1 MLVKRL
7 GRLKVSVVISLLALL
22 VLGVACGSAAPAEP
36 AVVERVVE
44 QEVIKEVVKE
54 VPVDREVIREVE
66 REVVVDREVPVEVQ
80 KEVVVEREVTVE
92 REVLKEVIVIATP
105 TPHPLTYPPPK
116 VTPAG
121 TLISVGHYWGFM
133 GVDTNISE
141 DSSTKIYYNELFEY
155 PIDQNLDGSL
165 KPGFV
170 SKWEVSPDFLTWTL
184 TIRDG
189 VLFHDGTR
197 LTAENAAW
205 GWNRSIAPDSLGGF
219 GLEVAPLLDPAAAG
233 FVSTG
238 DAVQFTTQEPASTI
252 IMNFTS
258 VSPSRSTIFPQTYF
272 EQQGVDGFTEKPI
285 GTGPYQFVRRVPG
298 QYMEL
303 TAFEDHY
310 EKFPGYKDLQIWDVA
325 ELTTRIAL
333 LKTGKA
339 DLISASVR
347 NVEEL
352 EEAGF
357 DVRQVPGANVSWM
370 WYNHHW
376 KAGHIFNDKRVR
388 EALSIAIDRQGIG
401 DGLYAGQADPICC
414 AYAVPG
420 NIGYPPEG
428 VPHPYNP
435 ERAKELLAE
444 AGYGDGFPV
453 EVYTYVGDADFVD
466 LPGLTEAVAGYLEAI
481 GLKATVKVV
490 DGQAFK
496 AIFSGSNNDP
506 EALKESLADEPPYVL
521 GVRGSDTRYHT
532 FRTSYIW
539 HHSKGKFGYNQDPNI
554 ADALLD
560 KAAAAF
566 ELQDQH
572 EALAEYQLHMNRE
585 YWHAPLLSAV
595 AVFAV
600 DKERVGTWHTVNGR
614 PFAHN
619 HWSIRPP
626 Q

>member
-347 NVEEL
+347 NVDEL
-352 EEAGF
+352 EDAGF

>member
-7 GRLKVSVVISLLALL
+7 GRLRVSVVISLLALL

-347 NVEEL
+347 NVDEL
-352 EEAGF
+352 EESGF

-506 EALKESLADEPPYVL
+506 EALKQSLADEPPYVL

-566 ELQDQH
+566 ELNDQH

>member
-1 MLVKRL
+1 MLVNWL
-7 GRLKVSVVISLLALL
+7 GRPKASVVISLFVLL
-22 VLGVACGSAAPAEP
+22 VLGVACGSSAPVEP
-36 AVVERVVE
+36 QVVKEVV
-44 QEVIKEVVKE
+44 EVVKE
-54 VPVDREVIREVE
+54 VPVDREVVKEVIK
-66 REVVVDREVPVEVQ
+66 EVTVEKEVPVEVA
-80 KEVVVEREVTVE
+80 KEITVE
-92 REVLKEVIVIATP
+92 KEVLKEVIVVATP
-105 TPHPLTYPPPK
+105 TPHPLTFPPPK

-121 TLISVGHYWGFM
+121 TLVSVGHYWGFM

-170 SKWEVSPDFLTWTL
+170 TKWEVSSDFLTWTL

-189 VLFHDGTR
+189 VLFHDGTP
-197 LTAENAAW
+197 LTAEDAAW
-205 GWNRSIAPDSLGGF
+205 GWNRSISPDTLGGF
-219 GLEVAPLLDPAAAG
+219 GLEVSPLLDPASGG
-233 FVSTG
+233 FNSIG
-238 DAVQFTTQEPASTI
+238 GAVQFTTKEPSSTI
-252 IMNFTS
+252 IMNFTA
-258 VSPSRSTIFPQTYF
+258 VSPSRSTIFPQSYF
-272 EQQGVDGFTEKPI
+272 EEQGVGGFTENPI
-285 GTGPYQFVRRVPG
+285 GTGPYKFVRRVPG
-298 QYMEL
+298 QYMEM

-325 ELTTRIAL
+325 ELITRIAL
-333 LKTGKA
+333 LKTGGA

-352 EEAGF
+352 QESGF

-376 KAGHIFNDKRVR
+376 KGGHIFNNKQVR

-401 DGLYAGQADPICC
+401 DGLYAGQAEPICC

-420 NIGYPPEG
+420 NIGYPSNG
-428 VPHPYNP
+428 VPHPYDP
-435 ERAKELLAE
+435 DRAKQLLAE
-444 AGYGDGFPV
+444 AGYGDGFEV

-466 LPGLTEAVAGYLEAI
+466 LPGLTEAVVGYLEAI
-481 GLKATVKVV
+481 GIKATVKVV

-496 AIFSGSNNDP
+496 AIFSGSNKDP
-506 EALKESLADEPPYVL
+506 EALKQSLADEPPYVL

-539 HHSKGKFGYNQDPNI
+539 HHSKGKFGYNQDPSI

-566 ELQDQH
+566 DLRDQH

-600 DKERVGTWHTVNGR
+600 DKNKVDTWHTVNGR

-626 Q
+626 R

>member
-347 NVEEL
+347 NVDEL
-352 EEAGF
+352 EESGF

-506 EALKESLADEPPYVL
+506 EALKQSLADEPPYVL

-566 ELQDQH
+566 ELNDQH